1 MKQIHTDVVIIGSG
15 LVGLVA
21 AHCLAS
27 LDFKVAVVDKKN
39 FHNSKNMTKDIRT
52 VAVSEG
58 SKQFL
63 ENLSLWKDLNKYSEP
78 IKNIKVFNRRP
89 SNKIYFENSNKN
101 QLLGYVIKNTIFS
114 KILRNKLSKNK
125 KVKTYFNSEV
135 KNILPS
141 YDFSKV
147 YLKDKVI
154 NAKLTIAADGKNS
167 TVRNIIGT
175 KIYKKKYPE
184 MALVLNLFHEK
195 SLNGTAYEIFNKT
208 GPFALLPM
216 LSKNNFYQSS
226 IIWSNKESFVKNLL
240 CSDNKFIAN
249 IIEEK
254 VGEIIGKVKRIN
266 SKQFFPL
273 SAHINEKF
281 FNKRLIYIGDSA
293 HSIHPIAGQGWN
305 LGIKD
310 VKHVMNLCK
319 TNEFDI
325 GDENFCKNYN
335 SLSYKDSFQ
344 LLQITDKLNAHFIN
358 NNFSNKMLS
367 NIGFQIIENN
377 ISIKDRITKFAM
389 GV

>member
-1 MKQIHTDVVIIGSG
+1 M
-15 LVGLVA
+15 
-21 AHCLAS
+21 
-27 LDFKVAVVDKKN
+27 
-39 FHNSKNMTKDIRT
+39 
-52 VAVSEG
+52 
-58 SKQFL
+58 
-63 ENLSLWKDLNKYSEP
+63 LNKSFL
-78 IKNIKVFNRRP
+78 IFGINIYH
-89 SNKIYFENSNKN
+89 I
-101 QLLGYVIKNTIFS
+101 QTLC
-114 KILRNKLSKNK
+114 
-125 KVKTYFNSEV
+125 
-135 KNILPS
+135 
-141 YDFSKV
+141 
-147 YLKDKVI
+147 
-154 NAKLTIAADGKNS
+154 
-167 TVRNIIGT
+167 
-175 KIYKKKYPE
+175 
-184 MALVLNLFHEK
+184 
-195 SLNGTAYEIFNKT
+195 
-208 GPFALLPM
+208 
-216 LSKNNFYQSS
+216 
-226 IIWSNKESFVKNLL
+226 FVKNLL

-266 SKQFFPL
+266 SKQSFPL

-319 TNEFDI
+319 TSELDI

-335 SLSYKDSFQ
+335 NLSYKDSFQ

-389 GV
+389 GA

>member
-39 FHNSKNMTKDIRT
+39 FHNSENMTKDIRT

-114 KILRNKLSKNK
+114 KVLRNKISKNK

-135 KNILPS
+135 KNIVPS
-141 YDFSKV
+141 YDFSQV

-266 SKQFFPL
+266 SKQSFPL

-281 FNKRLIYIGDSA
+281 FNKRLIYVGDSA

-319 TNEFDI
+319 TGELDI

-335 SLSYKDSFQ
+335 NLSYKDSFQ

-358 NNFSNKMLS
+358 NNFSNKVLS